1 MPRVFKEYT
10 EPGFNF
16 KVVTVVPDEI
26 KEGDPFSYEVDLGM
40 LSTCL
45 SRTSTFVDGIIDKIH
60 NTGSNS
66 FYEKVFLGY
75 GHKSAAD
82 AIPVAIFVQ
91 GISMIAAKLL
101 EECKLMNLQESST
114 RAINFAKAAFLLA
127 TEEPASREY
136 VEKLRAFY
144 AKVVSVMTEKIAAEQ
159 GVDMTSK
166 DPSQTELR
174 QSVRYAA
181 LDIAGGYLPAGC
193 ATDVGIVM
201 SARPFID
208 HLSWL
213 DCVPNKEV
221 RALSKVIRLALKE
234 RYPGVFKEY
243 TVKEEEMEQDAECKN
258 YRENIVLSAFEQAVE
273 NSSGDWI
280 LGRDSGVEVR
290 LTARPN
296 PTHMRLSPYR
306 NSRPYNPNKSWLCVE
321 LGEEAAQIMPH
332 CLIKAKL
339 PWLDWRDL
347 QRHRPALKNIPV
359 LTTYFGVDDFYVDSL
374 DPGLVEEALELIGTA
389 CKLVEKLNVPS
400 EILQAHYNDPNDI
413 LQAQYFIPM
422 AFVVPITIEASWD
435 KMAYIIGIRTGQ
447 TVRPV
452 LRNTMM
458 VAGDLINHHPLVEE
472 TLERWPGLRME
483 FDKRPNTFQK
493 KRGKATILL
502 TSGDDISRLHE

>member
-10 EPGFNF
+10 EPGFSF

-26 KEGDPFSYEVDLGM
+26 KEGDPFSFEVDLGM

-45 SRTSTFVDGIIDKIH
+45 SRTSMFVDGIIDKIH

-82 AIPVAIFVQ
+82 AIPVAVFVQ

-127 TEEPASREY
+127 AEEPASREY

-243 TVKEEEMEQDAECKN
+243 TVKEEEMEQDAECRD
-258 YRENIVLSAFEQAVE
+258 YRERIVLHEFDQAIV
-273 NSSGDWI
+273 NSLNDWVI
-280 LGRDSGVEVR
+280 GRDSGVEVR

-296 PTHMRLSPYR
+296 PNLMPLLPYLKR
-306 NSRPYNPNKSWLCVE
+306 RPYNPDKSWLSME
-321 LGEEAAQIMPH
+321 LNENAAQIMPS
-332 CLIKAKL
+332 CLVKAKL
-339 PWLDWRDL
+339 PYLDWRDI
-347 QRHRPALKNIPV
+347 QRHRPTIKNIPV
-359 LTTYFGVDDFYVDSL
+359 LTTYFGPDDFYVDSL
-374 DPGLVEEALELIGTA
+374 DPSLVEEALELIGTA
-389 CKLVEKLNVPS
+389 CRLAEPLM
-400 EILQAHYNDPNDI
+400 DPNEV

-422 AFVVPITIEASWD
+422 AFAVPVTIEANWD

-472 TLERWPGLRME
+472 TLERYPGLRME
-483 FDKRPNTFQK
+483 FNKRPNTFQK